1 MKFFSTLCVCLFI
14 SFTLSVG
21 FAEATDLPRILVVGE
36 DVDTDTIERGT
47 RVFKR
52 VQNGMI
58 NAMLNQGFDV
68 KDETVLTYETHTQG
82 RTRRNDQELIEI
94 AKDTGIDILVIFS
107 IYPNAHQR
115 TTNLKVTTR
124 IEGRM
129 LSVNDGSRLG
139 NFEFE
144 PQREQLL
151 KKPYSRNDI
160 IEGVGKIA
168 KVVGEEV
175 GDYLAS
181 RLSNYSKQGP
191 DGRGGRLQEWTLVFD
206 GFSLDEMTEME
217 KILEIFSGY
226 AGHRPSNGMKTN
238 RHHEYWYK
246 SSINSAKLE
255 QNLHKLLKKF
265 NHQGRIYMSGLKV
278 EIKKDPKPIQQS
290 QVKSDEW

>member
-1 MKFFSTLCVCLFI
+1 MKIFSRLSICLFI
-14 SFTLSVG
+14 SMVLSAG
-21 FAEATDLPRILVVGE
+21 LAGATDLPRILVVGE
-36 DVDTDTIERGT
+36 DADTDTIERGS
-47 RVFKR
+47 RVFNR

-58 NAMLNQGFDV
+58 NAMLNHGFDV
-68 KDETVLTYETHTQG
+68 KDETALTHETHTQG
-82 RTRRNDQELIEI
+82 RTRRNDEELIEI

-115 TTNLKVTTR
+115 TTSLKVTTR
-124 IEGRM
+124 IEGRL
-129 LSVNDGSRLG
+129 LSVNDSSRLG

-151 KKPYSRNDI
+151 KKPFSRNDI

-181 RLSNYSKQGP
+181 RLSNYDRQGP
-191 DGRGGRLQEWTLVFD
+191 GGKGGRLQEWTLIFD

-217 KILEIFSGY
+217 KILEVFTGY
-226 AGHRPSNGMKTN
+226 AGHRPSNGIKTN

-246 SSINSAKLE
+246 SSINSAKME
-255 QNLHKLLKKF
+255 QNLNKLLKKF
-265 NHQGRIYMSGLKV
+265 NHEGRIYMSGLTV
-278 EIKKDPKPIQQS
+278 EVKKSARPIQKS
-290 QVKSDEW
+290 QPKSDEW

>member
-1 MKFFSTLCVCLFI
+1 MRFFSTLCIFLFI
-14 SFTLSVG
+14 FVTLGVG
-21 FAEATDLPRILVVGE
+21 LAQATDLPRILVVGE
-36 DVDTDTIERGT
+36 DADPDTIERGN
-47 RVFKR
+47 RVFDR
-52 VQNGMI
+52 VLSGMV
-58 NAMLNQGFDV
+58 NAMVNYGFDV
-68 KDETVLTYETHTQG
+68 KDETALTYETHTQG

-107 IYPNAHQR
+107 IYFNAHER

-124 IEGRM
+124 IEGRL
-129 LSVNDGSRLG
+129 LSVNDSSRLG

-144 PQREQLL
+144 PQRDQLL
-151 KKPYSRNDI
+151 KKPYNRNDI

-181 RLSNYSKQGP
+181 RLDRYGKQGP
-191 DGRGGRLQEWTLVFD
+191 DGTGGRLQEWTLVFD

-217 KILEIFSGY
+217 SILEIFTGY
-226 AGHRPSNGMKTN
+226 AGHRPSNGPKTN

-246 SSINSAKLE
+246 SSISSAKME

-265 NHQGRIYMSGLKV
+265 NHQGRIYMSGLNV
-278 EIKKDPKPIQQS
+278 EVKKDANPVQQT
-290 QVKSDEW
+290 QPKSDEW